1 MKRELPPSG
10 PGFMPKRIGL
20 SGAPSSYGFR
30 ALKRETEKL
39 ALELIWAAAEKAKLE
54 RRKEEHAAKQTE
66 QQADQAA

>member
-1 MKRELPPSG
+1 MKRELPPSA

-39 ALELIWAAAEKAKLE
+39 ALEVIWAEAERAKLE
-54 RRKEEHAAKQTE
+54 QLKKESAAE
-66 QQADQAA
+66 QAEQATDQAA